1 VTKRW
6 VIADEIMTWF
16 TSRADRKHQIVTTCS
31 GLINQLTTMTVT
43 YIEYARTIRDNMK
56 SDS

>member
-1 VTKRW
+1 
-6 VIADEIMTWF
+6 M
-16 TSRADRKHQIVTTCS
+16 HQIVTTCS
-31 GLINQLTTMTVT
+31 GLTTQLATMTVT